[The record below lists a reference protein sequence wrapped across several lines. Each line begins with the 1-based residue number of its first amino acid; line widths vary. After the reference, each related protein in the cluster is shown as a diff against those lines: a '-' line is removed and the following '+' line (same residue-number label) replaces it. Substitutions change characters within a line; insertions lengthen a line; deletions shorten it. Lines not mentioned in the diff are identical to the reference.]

1 MLYSHALIAM
11 KAYPFHKGHEFLIN
25 EALRQAERVTILLVK
40 SYGENPSGEQ
50 RLEWVQNTFPEVTI
64 HLVENLYLDDDDPK
78 SSYFWAVYARDILN
92 GDEIDVVFSSEAY
105 GDEWAKQLGVAHKCV
120 DLHRTYLPISG
131 TAIRQ
136 DPHLYWSYIN
146 EHARQHYLK
155 KVLIVGPESTGK
167 TTMCRNL
174 ALKYGTV
181 YSPEYGRIYD
191 EQTRKPKEDF
201 DEARWRTIYAA
212 ILNEQPKLN
221 ARAEADARNVCFYDT
236 DLKTTAMWYKEWQPE
251 YGEDGLYQSIRQAGS
266 EQFFDLVIIMPLA
279 EWVDDGYRGQTEEV
293 RSRFYEQLL
302 RDHRD
307 ECHKVLEGKTWEE
320 KEAEAVFLVN
330 RLFEGSCVTLPT

>member
-1 MLYSHALIAM
+1 M
-11 KAYPFHKGHEFLIN
+11 KAYPFHKGHEFLIR
-25 EALRQAERVTILLVK
+25 EALRQSERVTILLVK
-40 SYGENPSGEQ
+40 SFGERPSGEL
-50 RLEWVQNTFPEVTI
+50 RREWVQKTFPQVTI

-120 DLHRTYLPISG
+120 DINRTYLPISG
-131 TAIRQ
+131 TDIRAN
-136 DPHLYWSYIN
+136 PHLYWSYMN
-146 EHARQHYLK
+146 EHARQFYLL

-191 EQTRKPKEDF
+191 EQTRKPKEEF

-236 DLKTTAMWYKEWQPE
+236 DLLTTAMWYREWQE
-251 YGEDGLYQSIRQAGS
+251 DYGFDGLYRSLRQAGKS
-266 EQFFDLVIIMPLA
+266 QEFDLVIIMPLA
-279 EWVDDGYRGQTEEV
+279 EWVDDGYRGQTEDV
-293 RSRFYEQLL
+293 RRKFYAQLL
-302 RDHRD
+302 RDHADRP
-307 ECHKVLEGKTWEE
+307 HKVLEGKTWEA
-320 KEAEAVFLVN
+320 KTSEAIKLIN
-330 RLFEGSCVTLPT
+330 NLFDENGVTLPQP